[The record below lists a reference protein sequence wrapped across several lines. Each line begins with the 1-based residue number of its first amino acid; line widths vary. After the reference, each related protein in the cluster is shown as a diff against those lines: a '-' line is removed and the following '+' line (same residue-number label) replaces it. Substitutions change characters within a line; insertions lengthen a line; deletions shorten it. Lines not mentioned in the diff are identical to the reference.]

1 MTMQQGRAGRQ
12 GKTAR
17 TLSRR
22 ETLRGAVALAVL
34 PMAAQ
39 RSLAQDAPGD
49 MDAAVKAFTG
59 QSAPKPGRVKLDLPP
74 LAENGNSVPMT
85 ITVDSPMT
93 AADHVRA
100 IHVFS
105 EKNPISTVVN
115 FHLGPR
121 AGRAKVSGNVR
132 LATTQT
138 VTAIA
143 AMSDG
148 SFWSGTA
155 DVVVTL
161 AACIDGG

>member
-1 MTMQQGRAGRQ
+1 MSKRYDNPAIQ
-12 GKTAR
+12 
-17 TLSRR
+17 LSRR
-22 ETLRGAVALAVL
+22 DTVRGALALAVL
-34 PMAAQ
+34 PMSAGT
-39 RSLAQDAPGD
+39 SVAQDAPGD
-49 MDAAVKAFTG
+49 LDAAIKGFVGANTVKA
-59 QSAPKPGRVKLDLPP
+59 GRVTLELPP

-85 ITVDSPMT
+85 VTVDSPMT
-93 AADHVRA
+93 TADHVKE
-100 IHVFS
+100 IHLFS
-105 EKNPISTVVN
+105 EKNPISTMVN
-115 FHLGPR
+115 FYLGPR